1 MDGITH
7 PGPLTGPGTTLRDVT
22 SPQPRFFAARLAGTA
37 VFDPIGESVGKI
49 RDVVV
54 LPQARGAA
62 RAVGFVVEVPGKRRV
77 FLPATRVTSIMPGQ
91 VISSGVLNL
100 RRFEKRS
107 GEQLVIGDL
116 LERTVT
122 LLDGSG
128 RATVQDV
135 GLEQNRQHDW
145 VVSRLY
151 LRRVKT
157 GSGLSKLVS
166 RGETLTL
173 DQSTVKGLFGSDTEQ
188 SAALLLASYQD
199 LKPADLADIVQE
211 LDAKRRIELASELA
225 DDRLADVLEELP
237 EDTRVEVLTG
247 LESSRAADVLD
258 EMDPDDAADLVQEL
272 PDQVAEKLLGLMEP
286 EEAED
291 VRRLLAYD
299 EYTAG
304 GMMTTEPLITAPE
317 TPVAH
322 CLAMISREELSPALA
337 STVHVCRSPLETPT
351 GRLLG
356 IVHFQHL
363 LRERPDRPVGEIL
376 DADRHT
382 VEPQVPLSGV
392 TREMATYNLVSIPVV
407 DEEGRL
413 LGAVTV
419 DDVLDHVLPDDWREQ
434 DEPPVTTGQIDLS
447 EIARGIQGE
456 STSSSTN
463 TRSSTNT
470 DDSRKG

>member
-1 MDGITH
+1 MEG
-7 PGPLTGPGTTLRDVT
+7 VST
-22 SPQPRFFAARLAGTA
+22 SPQRFFAARLAGTV
-37 VFDPIGESVGKI
+37 VFDPIGEPVGKI

-77 FLPATRVTSIMPGQ
+77 FLPVTRVTSITPGQ
-91 VISSGVLNL
+91 VISSGLLNM

-107 GEQLVIGDL
+107 GEMLVIADL
-116 LERTVT
+116 LDRTVT

-128 RATVQDV
+128 QATVQDV
-135 GLEQNRQHDW
+135 ALDQNRHRDW
-145 VVSRLY
+145 ELSKLHV
-151 LRRVKT
+151 RRAKT
-157 GSGLSKLVS
+157 GSGLTKLVS
-166 RGETLTL
+166 RGETLTV
-173 DQSTVKGLFGSDTEQ
+173 DVDAVSGLHGTQAEQ

-199 LKPADLADIVQE
+199 LKPADLGEILQE
-211 LDAKRRIELASELA
+211 LDAKRRLELAEELS

-237 EDTRVEVLTG
+237 EDTRVEVLTR
-247 LESSRAADVLD
+247 LQASRAADVLD
-258 EMDPDDAADLVQEL
+258 VMDPDDAADIVQEL
-272 PDQVAEKLLGLMEP
+272 PHDLAEELLELMEP

-291 VRRLLAYD
+291 VRRLMAYD

-304 GMMTTEPLITAPE
+304 GMMTTEPLIVAPE

-337 STVHVCRSPLETPT
+337 ATVHVCRSPLETPT

-382 VEPQVPLSGV
+382 VPVHMPLSGV

-407 DEEGRL
+407 DDEGRL
-413 LGAVTV
+413 LGAITV
-419 DDVLDHVLPDDWREQ
+419 DDVLDHVLPEDWREQ
-434 DEPPVTTGQIDLS
+434 DEPPALTGQIDLA
-447 EIARGIQGE
+447 EISRAAGARG
-456 STSSSTN
+456 TA
-463 TRSSTNT
+463 R
-470 DDSRKG
+470 